1 MLIHPIGRE
10 VRRLC
15 RIPPSREHL
24 IQDAR
29 LLCHRIKEPEIHLN
43 RATMMPD
50 IAEKVSHI
58 RGYADQLSLSD
69 AFSEEFVIED
79 SVKDHCVAPL
89 AVWLKLVFPTKS
101 DG

>member
-1 MLIHPIGRE
+1 
-10 VRRLC
+10 
-15 RIPPSREHL
+15 
-24 IQDAR
+24 
-29 LLCHRIKEPEIHLN
+29 
-43 RATMMPD
+43 MPD